1 MTKLKI
7 QNVGPIK
14 NVEFELKRF
23 NFFIGRQSSGKSTIA
38 KIISYCMWLEK
49 EVLTHPD
56 NQDKLS
62 YYENDFLW
70 ELENFH
76 SMHNFFLN
84 HPNIYYESEY
94 ITISYSE
101 GKCSINLKRKNK
113 YKRHKVLYVPAERS
127 MAIRDVI
134 LTKENYL
141 RSFSI
146 DFNTAR
152 NFFST
157 KQRLDLLHL
166 GIQYYTEYKDGE
178 TVNKIKAKDNSYEIK
193 LDDASSGL
201 QSIVPAVVT
210 IAFFSKMFYK
220 DDNETRTLNV
230 KQDSDRKHIRNYIR
244 DYFNISDTDKDQM
257 IDRLLSTHKT
267 CFVLEEPEQNLYPL
281 TQREFLNFIVSC
293 CNGQRKHNL
302 SVTTHSPYIINQLN
316 LLIKAHD
323 KNIKIDG
330 ASIPFNDLNVYAV
343 QDGTIRD
350 LKVKNEGIHLIDTE
364 RLSEDINNIY
374 ETYSQL

>member
-113 YKRHKVLYVPAERS
+113 YKRRAPKA
-127 MAIRDVI
+127 
-134 LTKENYL
+134 
-141 RSFSI
+141 
-146 DFNTAR
+146 NTAR
-152 NFFST
+152 PT
-157 KQRLDLLHL
+157 
-166 GIQYYTEYKDGE
+166 
-178 TVNKIKAKDNSYEIK
+178 A
-193 LDDASSGL
+193 
-201 QSIVPAVVT
+201 
-210 IAFFSKMFYK
+210 
-220 DDNETRTLNV
+220 
-230 KQDSDRKHIRNYIR
+230 
-244 DYFNISDTDKDQM
+244 
-257 IDRLLSTHKT
+257 
-267 CFVLEEPEQNLYPL
+267 
-281 TQREFLNFIVSC
+281 
-293 CNGQRKHNL
+293 
-302 SVTTHSPYIINQLN
+302 
-316 LLIKAHD
+316 
-323 KNIKIDG
+323 
-330 ASIPFNDLNVYAV
+330 
-343 QDGTIRD
+343 
-350 LKVKNEGIHLIDTE
+350 
-364 RLSEDINNIY
+364 
-374 ETYSQL
+374 TY